1 MQTNN
6 NNWKNNFRVLWF
18 GSLITDMGN
27 SMTLPFIVLFIDTLG
42 NFNKTELNLLGA
54 AAFSLTYLSKAIVSP
69 LWGRLADL
77 KGRKLMCLRASGVMT
92 LTILMIGFS
101 PNVWFLLVFRCL
113 QGAFSGYINNANAL
127 MSVSAPPKIQGR
139 VMSKLVTGSITGT
152 LIGPLIGG
160 VLASTVGYRGAF
172 FVTSFLMLLVF
183 VSTLLGVK
191 EDFQPIS
198 KKELQ
203 PALPLMKRIG
213 WPFFL
218 ALFGSLLAVQATTN
232 AITPLLSLLVREL
245 NSGGKELTILTG
257 IVSAAPGFA
266 TILMAG
272 VVGRLIDRL
281 GALKS
286 MLIFLILAIVCLSLT
301 SLVQNVWQL
310 IILRFILGISDAALI
325 PSIQVL
331 TVQNVPKAIFG
342 RVFSYNQSA
351 QSFGNVL
358 GPMIAAWIASFSGY
372 KSIFLFSACLE
383 ALALIAWIYYA
394 KYRQKNWKNDNLS
407 NS

>member
-1 MQTNN
+1 MQEH
-6 NNWKNNFRVLWF
+6 WRRNFRILWL
-18 GSLITDMGN
+18 GSLITDLGN
-27 SMTLPFIVLFIDTLG
+27 SMTLPFIILFIDTLG
-42 NFNKTELNLLGA
+42 NFNKAELNLLGA

-92 LTILMIGFS
+92 FTIFMIGLS
-101 PNVWFLLVFRCL
+101 PNVWFLLFFRVL

-127 MSVSAPPKIQGR
+127 MSVSAPQKIRGR

-152 LIGPLIGG
+152 LLGPLIGSF
-160 VLASTVGYRGAF
+160 LATGFGYRGAF
-172 FVTSFLMLLVF
+172 FVTSFLMAVVF
-183 VSTLLGVK
+183 LTTLLGVK
-191 EDFQPIS
+191 EDFTPIT

-203 PALPLMKRIG
+203 PALPLMRKIG
-213 WPFFL
+213 WPFFI

-232 AITPLLSLLVREL
+232 AITPMISLLVREL
-245 NSGGKELTILTG
+245 DSGGKNVVILTG

-272 VVGRLIDRL
+272 LVGSLIDRL
-281 GALKS
+281 GALRS
-286 MLIFLILAIVCLSLT
+286 MIIFLVLAIISLILT
-301 SLVQNVWQL
+301 SFVQNIWEL

-331 TVQNVPKAIFG
+331 TVQNVSSSIFG
-342 RVFSYNQSA
+342 RIFSYNQSA

-358 GPMIAAWIASFSGY
+358 GPMMAAWIAIGFGY
-372 KSIFLFSACLE
+372 KSIFLFSAVLE
-383 ALALIAWIYYA
+383 FVALGMWLYYWQ
-394 KYRQKNWKNDNLS
+394 YRSSSRKLRT
-407 NS
+407 

>member
-1 MQTNN
+1 MQA
-6 NNWKNNFRVLWF
+6 NWRNNFRILWF

-27 SMTLPFIVLFIDTLG
+27 AMTLPFIVLFIDTLG
-42 NFNKTELNLLGA
+42 HFNKAELNLLGA

-69 LWGRLADL
+69 FWGRLADL

-101 PNVWFLLVFRCL
+101 PNVWFLLFFRIL

-127 MSVSAPPKIQGR
+127 MSVSAPKKIQGR

-152 LIGPLIGG
+152 LLGPLVGG
-160 VLASTVGYRGAF
+160 FLATWFGYRGAF
-172 FVTSFLMLLVF
+172 FVTSFLMAIVF
-183 VSTLLGVK
+183 LTTLIGVK
-191 EDFQPIS
+191 EEFTPIS
-198 KKELQ
+198 KSELQ
-203 PALPLMKRIG
+203 PALPLMKKIG
-213 WPFFL
+213 WPFFI

-232 AITPLLSLLVREL
+232 AITPMLSLLVREL
-245 NSGGKELTILTG
+245 NSSGQNVVIMTG
-257 IVSAAPGFA
+257 VVSAAPGFA

-272 VVGRLIDRL
+272 VIGILIDRL
-281 GALKS
+281 GALRS
-286 MLIFLILAIVCLSLT
+286 MIIFLISAIICLALT
-301 SLVQNVWQL
+301 SLVQNIWQL

-331 TVQNVPKAIFG
+331 TVQNVPKSIFG

-358 GPMIAAWIASFSGY
+358 GPMIAAWIAIGFGY
-372 KSIFLFSACLE
+372 KSIFLFSAFLE
-383 ALALIAWIYYA
+383 LIALGTWLYYS
-394 KYRQKNWKNDNLS
+394 KQRQLKHS
-407 NS
+407 S

>member
-1 MQTNN
+1 MD
-6 NNWKNNFRVLWF
+6 NWRKNFRILWF

-27 SMTLPFIVLFIDTLG
+27 AMTLPFIVLFIDTLG
-42 NFNKTELNLLGA
+42 HFNTAELNLLGA
-54 AAFSLTYLSKAIVSP
+54 AAFSLTYLSKALVSP

-92 LTILMIGFS
+92 VTIFMIGLS
-101 PNVWFLLVFRCL
+101 PNVWFLLFFRIL

-127 MSVSAPPKIQGR
+127 MSVSAPQKIQGR

-160 VLASTVGYRGAF
+160 FLATWFGYRGAF
-172 FVTSFLMLLVF
+172 FVTSFLMAVVF
-183 VSTLLGVK
+183 FTTLIGVK
-191 EDFQPIS
+191 EDFEPIA
-198 KKELQ
+198 KKDLQ
-203 PALPLMKRIG
+203 PALPLMKKIG
-213 WPFFL
+213 WPFFI

-245 NSGGKELTILTG
+245 SPGSKELVILTG
-257 IVSAAPGFA
+257 IASAAPGLA

-272 VVGRLIDRL
+272 VVGNLIDRL
-281 GALKS
+281 GALRS
-286 MLIFLILAIVCLSLT
+286 MKIFLTSAIVCLLLT
-301 SLVQNVWQL
+301 SMVTNVWQL
-310 IILRFILGISDAALI
+310 IVLRFILGVSDVALI

-331 TVQNVPKAIFG
+331 TVQNVPKTIFG

-358 GPMIAAWIASFSGY
+358 GPMIAAWIATSSGY
-372 KSIFLFSACLE
+372 KSIFLFSAILE
-383 ALALIAWIYYA
+383 ALALMSWVYYSG
-394 KYRQKNWKNDNLS
+394 KRQMKLEE
-407 NS
+407 

>member
-1 MQTNN
+1 MREEWEQ
-6 NNWKNNFRVLWF
+6 NFRILWF

-27 SMTLPFIVLFIDTLG
+27 AMTLPFIVLFIDTLG
-42 NFNKTELNLLGA
+42 NFNNAELNLLGA

-92 LTILMIGFS
+92 FTIFMIGLS
-101 PNVWFLLVFRCL
+101 PNVWFLLFFRVL

-127 MSVSAPPKIQGR
+127 MSVSAPSKIQGR
-139 VMSKLVTGSITGT
+139 VMSKLVTGSITGS
-152 LIGPLIGG
+152 LLGPLIGG
-160 VLASTVGYRGAF
+160 FLATWFGYRGAF
-172 FVTSFLMLLVF
+172 FVTSFLMAVVF
-183 VSTLLGVK
+183 LTTWLGVS
-191 EDFQPIS
+191 EEFTPIT
-198 KKELQ
+198 KKDLQ
-203 PALPLMKRIG
+203 PALPLMKKIG
-213 WPFFL
+213 WSFFI

-232 AITPLLSLLVREL
+232 AITPMLSLLVREL
-245 NSGGKELTILTG
+245 DSSGQNAVIMTG

-272 VVGRLIDRL
+272 VVGSLIDRL
-281 GALKS
+281 GALRS
-286 MLIFLILAIVCLSLT
+286 MIIFLISAIICLLLT
-301 SLVQNVWQL
+301 SLVQNIWQL

-331 TVQNVPKAIFG
+331 TVRNVPNSIFG

-358 GPMIAAWIASFSGY
+358 GPMLAAWIAIGFGY
-372 KSIFLFSACLE
+372 KSIFLFSAFLE
-383 ALALIAWIYYA
+383 LIALGSWLYYSKKRNFQQA
-394 KYRQKNWKNDNLS
+394 
-407 NS
+407 